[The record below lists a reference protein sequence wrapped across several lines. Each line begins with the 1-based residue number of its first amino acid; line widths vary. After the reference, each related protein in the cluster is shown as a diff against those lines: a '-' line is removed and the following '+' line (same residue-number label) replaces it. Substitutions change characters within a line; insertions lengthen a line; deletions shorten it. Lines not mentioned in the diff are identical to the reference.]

1 MRSPNTKTNT
11 MRMLFLAA
19 AAAAA
24 LQPSLLADRFHL
36 TNQQDAARA
45 AEGSSPDVIEG
56 VLLGEEDGMYR
67 LRVVGGEMWLAR
79 SAVQRIEKDALTVAD
94 IEAREKQQ
102 SEAASRAGGSTAGT
116 PAEAA
121 ARKGD
126 RAAADTVVPTP
137 AAAPAP
143 APARIRF
150 DPVLGT
156 MVDPAEFLADAM
168 LERELSF
175 AYTMTKDRRYIRLLR
190 QLRRTR

>member
-1 MRSPNTKTNT
+1 
-11 MRMLFLAA
+11 
-19 AAAAA
+19 

-36 TNQQDAARA
+36 ASQQDASRA
-45 AEGSSPDVIEG
+45 TEGSSPDAIEG

-67 LRVVGGEMWLAR
+67 LRVVGGEMWLAK

-102 SEAASRAGGSTAGT
+102 
-116 PAEAA
+116 AEAA
-121 ARKGD
+121 AKSGGANAGTPTDATARRSD
-126 RAAADTVVPTP
+126 RTAVDAVTPPT
-137 AAAPAP
+137 AEIP
-143 APARIRF
+143 APARARF

-156 MVDPAEFLADAM
+156 MVDPAEFMADAM

>member
-1 MRSPNTKTNT
+1 
-11 MRMLFLAA
+11 MRMLLLAA

-36 TNQQDAARA
+36 ASQQDASRA
-45 AEGSSPDVIEG
+45 TEGSSPDAIEG

-67 LRVVGGEMWLAR
+67 LRVVGGEMWLAK

-102 SEAASRAGGSTAGT
+102 SEAASKSGGAKDGT
-116 PAEAA
+116 PAEAT

-126 RAAADTVVPTP
+126 RAAADAVVP
-137 AAAPAP
+137 AAPP
-143 APARIRF
+143 APTQARSRF

-156 MVDPAEFLADAM
+156 MVAPAEFMADAM
-168 LERELSF
+168 LERELAF

>member
-1 MRSPNTKTNT
+1 MRT
-11 MRMLFLAA
+11 LLLAA
-19 AAAAA
+19 TAAAA

-36 TNQQDAARA
+36 TSQQEASRA
-45 AEGSSPDVIEG
+45 AEGSSPDAIEG

-67 LRVVGGEMWLAR
+67 LRVVGGEMWLAK

-94 IEAREKQQ
+94 IEAREKLQAD
-102 SEAASRAGGSTAGT
+102 AAAKADGANAGT
-116 PAEAA
+116 PVDAA

-126 RAAADTVVPTP
+126 RATADAIV
-137 AAAPAP
+137 PAP
-143 APARIRF
+143 ASIPAPTRSRF

-156 MVDPAEFLADAM
+156 MVDPAEFMADVV

>member
-1 MRSPNTKTNT
+1 
-11 MRMLFLAA
+11 MRMLLLAA

-36 TNQQDAARA
+36 ASQQDASRA
-45 AEGSSPDVIEG
+45 TEGSSPDAIEG

-67 LRVVGGEMWLAR
+67 LRVVGGEMWLAK

-102 SEAASRAGGSTAGT
+102 
-116 PAEAA
+116 AEAA
-121 ARKGD
+121 AKSGGANAGTPTDATARRSD
-126 RAAADTVVPTP
+126 RTAVDAVTPPT
-137 AAAPAP
+137 AEIP
-143 APARIRF
+143 APARARF

-156 MVDPAEFLADAM
+156 MVDPAEFMADAM